1 MVDPSDFT
9 NPVYLRIKQQTMKGK
24 KVWQESKDFTSPVLE
39 IIIERGKR
47 LNRVVPSFVEIVLAF
62 DTNI

>member
-1 MVDPSDFT
+1 
-9 NPVYLRIKQQTMKGK
+9 VYLRIKQQTMKGK

-47 LNRVVPSFVEIVLAF
+47 LNRFVPSFVEIILAF

>member
-1 MVDPSDFT
+1 
-9 NPVYLRIKQQTMKGK
+9 MKGK
-24 KVWQESKDFTSPVLE
+24 KVWQESKDFTFPVLE
-39 IIIERGKR
+39 IIIERGKH

>member
-1 MVDPSDFT
+1 
-9 NPVYLRIKQQTMKGK
+9 MKGK
-24 KVWQESKDFTSPVLE
+24 KVWQESKDFTFPVLE

-47 LNRVVPSFVEIVLAF
+47 LNRFVPSFVEFILSF

>member
-1 MVDPSDFT
+1 MFT
-9 NPVYLRIKQQTMKGK
+9 HQTADHERK
-24 KVWQESKDFTSPVLE
+24 ESLARVKRFYIFPVLE

-47 LNRVVPSFVEIVLAF
+47 LNRVVPSFVEIILAF